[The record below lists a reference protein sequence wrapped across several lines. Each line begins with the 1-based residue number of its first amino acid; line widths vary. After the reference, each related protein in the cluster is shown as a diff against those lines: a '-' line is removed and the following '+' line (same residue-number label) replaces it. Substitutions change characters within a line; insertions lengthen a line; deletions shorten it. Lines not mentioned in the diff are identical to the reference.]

1 MRLVG
6 QPPSSSRSKEEKALL
21 RQKQLKEKNRS
32 APDERSRKAGKRER
46 KGELSSSSKVCD
58 IFSQIYYWERPVK

>member
-32 APDERSRKAGKRER
+32 AVDERARKASKRER
-46 KGELSSSSKVCD
+46 KGEINTSKVCD
-58 IFSQIYYWERPVK
+58 IHVGNDPSRGGIRF

>member
-1 MRLVG
+1 MRLIG

-32 APDERSRKAGKRER
+32 AQDERARKAAKRER
-46 KGELSSSSKVCD
+46 KSDLGGSSKVC
-58 IFSQIYYWERPVK
+58 IP